1 MVVKREHLR
10 KRKIRRQKMT
20 LVDVNDPVSLA
31 AEPKELVNQWAIV
44 PLAFFCFYALG
55 L

>member
-1 MVVKREHLR
+1 
-10 KRKIRRQKMT
+10 MT
-20 LVDVNDPVSLA
+20 LVDLDDPATLA
-31 AEPKELVNQWAIV
+31 AEPKELENQWAIV